1 MNLDD
6 TVAVTHNYVNEVNFD
21 KVWRKTRKGRLDV
34 SRLWLS
40 RVGMKYPHLVVRA
53 KALDK
58 EDGFDFE
65 KAIEDRRLK
74 KLRKAE
80 KKRKRKEGEDENEAE
95 NEQHFII
102 FLFLFLSSFSSSSST
117 GGMI

>member
-1 MNLDD
+1 
-6 TVAVTHNYVNEVNFD
+6 
-21 KVWRKTRKGRLDV
+21 
-34 SRLWLS
+34 
-40 RVGMKYPHLVVRA
+40 MKYPHLVVRA

-80 KKRKRKEGEDENEAE
+80 KKRKRKEEKMRMKQKVNSTSSSSSSSS
-95 NEQHFII
+95 
-102 FLFLFLSSFSSSSST
+102 LSSSSSSST